1 MSGMLC
7 VGGGVLLATVFVHML
22 PEVRESLENSA
33 KKASHDHDH
42 DEHDHGYVFINIK
55 RTSVKSMLQMLVD
68 TRPKLSPANNKWYL
82 T

>member
-33 KKASHDHDH
+33 KKAKKASHSHDDH
-42 DEHDHGYVFINIK
+42 EDEHNHGYVFINIK
-55 RTSVKSMLQMLVD
+55 RTSVKSTSQRIVD
-68 TRPKLSPANNKWYL
+68 TRG
-82 T
+82 

>member
-33 KKASHDHDH
+33 KIAKKASHSHDDHDH
-42 DEHDHGYVFINIK
+42 DEHDHGYVLTSSNNQISEFRIPNILFTCLIK
-55 RTSVKSMLQMLVD
+55 Q
-68 TRPKLSPANNKWYL
+68 
-82 T
+82 

>member
-33 KKASHDHDH
+33 KKARKSSHSHDDH
-42 DEHDHGYVFINIK
+42 EDEHDHGDDFFFV
-55 RTSVKSMLQMLVD
+55 T
-68 TRPKLSPANNKWYL
+68 
-82 T
+82 